1 MADQDIAMA
10 DQDLLDLIRTDQSA
24 LEVTDA
30 MSDQNALFEFPPALT
45 GTFIL
50 LYSAI
55 SLLSVVGNLLVIY
68 VVATSRSMHSQPTN
82 LYIANLAT
90 ADVLIGLFAIPFQ
103 FQAILLQQ
111 WHLPP
116 FLCRFC
122 PLVSVL
128 SVNVSVLTLVLISQ
142 DRWSLALTLA
152 RHRAIITPLRP
163 AASRASTRAAICTVW
178 AASLALALPQVPR
191 QLILTLTSP
200 RQSST
205 ASG

>member
-1 MADQDIAMA
+1 MADQDIAGALA
-10 DQDLLDLIRTDQSA
+10 DQDVLDLIGAKANQGA
-24 LEVTDA
+24 LEVTGA

-55 SLLSVVGNLLVIY
+55 SLLAVAGNLLVIY

-142 DRWSLALTLA
+142 DRWAVPPPWPGTVPSS
-152 RHRAIITPLRP
+152 RP
-163 AASRASTRAAICTVW
+163 
-178 AASLALALPQVPR
+178 
-191 QLILTLTSP
+191 
-200 RQSST
+200 
-205 ASG
+205 